1 MLSKASPRTVE
12 ILHLE
17 DSRLDHELVR
27 YALRGA
33 SVDYV
38 LQRVETLEA
47 LRAALQARRVD
58 VVLADYRVNDFTA
71 VDAWHTMQTCS
82 RQPPFVILSGA
93 IGEAAAVDAIRL
105 GMADY
110 VLKDNLHRLDYVL
123 QRSLE
128 VHTARRSE
136 LLASAERDAS
146 RQRLEDLTEHLHE
159 TIDEE
164 RASIAREIHD
174 DIGGALAAVK
184 LDLSWIAR
192 QPLDAA
198 TRTHLESALDM
209 VQHALGASQRI
220 MKNLR
225 PAVLDQGVVAGVEW
239 LLANFQ
245 RRTGIQTA
253 LQCDPVPADLLSGD
267 VLQTVYRTTQEAL
280 TNVSKHAQARH
291 VRVELSLAAGTLMLE
306 VTDDGCGLGDGALQ
320 KIDSFGVRGL
330 RERARKVGGWLEL
343 TSSAGGGTSVILSIP
358 LQAAAPADAGEVIQ

>member
-1 MLSKASPRTVE
+1 MVLKASTRTVE
-12 ILHLE
+12 IVHLE

-33 SVDYV
+33 SVDYAMR
-38 LQRVETLEA
+38 RVETLDA
-47 LRAALQARRVD
+47 LRAALQGGPVD
-58 VVLADYRVNDFTA
+58 LVLADYQVNDFTA
-71 VDAWHTMQTCS
+71 IDAWHQMQTCP

-93 IGEAAAVDAIRL
+93 IGEAAAVEAIRL

-123 QRSLE
+123 QRALE
-128 VHTARRSE
+128 VHSARRSE

-146 RQRLEDLTEHLHE
+146 RQRLEDLTEHLHV

-184 LDLSWIAR
+184 LDLAWIAR
-192 QPLDAA
+192 HSLDDEA
-198 TRTHLESALDM
+198 RRHLDSALDM

-225 PAVLDQGVVAGVEW
+225 PAVLDQGMVAGVEW
-239 LLANFQ
+239 LLASFQ
-245 RRTGIQTA
+245 RRTGIPTA
-253 LQCDPVPADLLSGD
+253 LQCDPVPPELLPAD

-280 TNVSKHAQARH
+280 TNITKHAQARH
-291 VRVELSLAAGTLMLE
+291 VRVELSLAGGILMLE
-306 VTDDGCGLGDGALQ
+306 VTDDGRGLDEGALE
-320 KIDSFGVRGL
+320 KVDSFGVRGL
-330 RERARKVGGWLEL
+330 HERARKVGGWLEL
-343 TSSAGGGTSVILSIP
+343 VSRAGSGTAVILSIP
-358 LQAAAPADAGEVIQ
+358 LQAQALADAAEVLS

>member
-1 MLSKASPRTVE
+1 MASKALSRTVE
-12 ILHLE
+12 VVHLE

-33 SVDYV
+33 SIDYA
-38 LQRVETLEA
+38 LRRVETLEA
-47 LRAALQARRVD
+47 LRGALKGGPVD
-58 VVLADYRVNDFTA
+58 LVLADYQVNEFTA
-71 VDAWHTMQTCS
+71 IDAWHMMQTCP

-93 IGEAAAVDAIRL
+93 IGEVAAVEAIRL

-128 VHTARRSE
+128 VHSARRSE

-146 RQRLEDLTEHLHE
+146 RQRLENLTEHLHE

-164 RASIAREIHD
+164 RASIAREVHD

-192 QPLDAA
+192 QPLDDAA
-198 TRTHLESALDM
+198 RAHLESALEM

-225 PAVLDQGVVAGVEW
+225 PAVLDHGVVAGVEW

-253 LQCDPVPADLLSGD
+253 LQCDPVPADLLSGN

-280 TNVSKHAQARH
+280 TNVAKHAQARH

-306 VTDDGCGLGDGALQ
+306 VSDDGCGLADGALH
-320 KIDSFGVRGL
+320 KADSFGVRGL

-343 TSSAGGGTSVILSIP
+343 TSQAGAGTSVILSIP
-358 LQAAAPADAGEVIQ
+358 LRADASGDAGEAIQ